1 MLNNL
6 NCADCEEKLSDY
18 IELSLGEVE
27 RTAVEVHLHSCRS
40 CEELVSGMMQVI
52 AAGRDFPV
60 YSAPAWLATRIIANT
75 PPALPSFR
83 GRLTSFWQSL
93 GEPRTAL
100 AIFTAAIVMGWLGG
114 GTVRE
119 AVFNRAE
126 GVVSC
131 AYDHAIRSYY
141 RSPVVIEIH
150 SRLDQLMENS

>member
-1 MLNNL
+1 VNIL

-18 IELSLGEVE
+18 IERSLGESE
-27 RTAVEVHLHSCRS
+27 RAAVELHLHSCRS
-40 CEELVSGMMQVI
+40 CNELVSGMIHVI

-60 YSAPAWLATRIIANT
+60 YAPPAWLASRIVANT
-75 PPALPSFR
+75 PDAQPSLRSRIAAL
-83 GRLTSFWQSL
+83 WQSL

-100 AIFTAAIVMGWLGG
+100 AIFTAAIVMGWVGG

-126 GVVSC
+126 SVVSC

-141 RSPVVIEIH
+141 RSPVVIELHATI
-150 SRLDQLMENS
+150 DQLMENS

>member
-1 MLNNL
+1 MWNNL
-6 NCADCEEKLSDY
+6 KCADCEEKLSDY
-18 IELSLGEVE
+18 IERSLSDDERSIVE
-27 RTAVEVHLHSCRS
+27 QHLHSCSS
-40 CEELVSGMMQVI
+40 CMELVSGMTHVM
-52 AAGRDFPV
+52 AAGREFPV
-60 YSAPAWLATRIIANT
+60 HAPPAWLATKIVANT
-75 PPALPSFR
+75 PKPLPSFR
-83 GRLTSFWQSL
+83 SRFASFWQSL

-114 GTVRE
+114 GPVRQ

>member
-1 MLNNL
+1 MWNSL

-18 IELSLGEVE
+18 IERSLSEDE
-27 RTAVEVHLHSCRS
+27 RRAVEQHLHSCS
-40 CEELVSGMMQVI
+40 FCGELLSGMMMVI
-52 AAGRDFPV
+52 DAGRDFPV
-60 YSAPAWLATRIIANT
+60 HAPPAWLATRIIANT
-75 PPALPSFR
+75 PVARPSFR
-83 GRLTSFWQSL
+83 DRLASFWQSL

-114 GTVRE
+114 GTARE
-119 AVFNRAE
+119 AVINRAE
-126 GVVSC
+126 SVVSC

>member
-1 MLNNL
+1 
-6 NCADCEEKLSDY
+6 CGD
-18 IELSLGEVE
+18 
-27 RTAVEVHLHSCRS
+27 
-40 CEELVSGMMQVI
+40 LVSELMQVI

-60 YSAPAWLATRIIANT
+60 HVPPAWLATKILANT
-75 PPALPSFR
+75 PKPLPTFR
-83 GRLTSFWQSL
+83 SRLVAVWQSL

-114 GTVRE
+114 GQVRE

-150 SRLDQLMENS
+150 SRLDQFMENS

>member
-1 MLNNL
+1 VNIL

-18 IELSLGEVE
+18 IERSLAEVE
-27 RTAVEVHLHSCRS
+27 RTAVERHLQSCRS
-40 CEELVSGMMQVI
+40 CNELVSGMTQVI

-60 YSAPAWLATRIIANT
+60 YAPPAWLASRIIANT
-75 PPALPSFR
+75 PPARPSLR
-83 GRLTSFWQSL
+83 VRLAELWQSI

-100 AIFTAAIVMGWLGG
+100 AIFTATIVMGWVGG

-126 GVVSC
+126 SAVSC

-141 RSPVVIEIH
+141 RSPVVIELHARI
-150 SRLDQLMENS
+150 DQLMENS

>member
-1 MLNNL
+1 MNIL

-18 IELSLGEVE
+18 IEQSLAEVE
-27 RTAVEVHLHSCRS
+27 RSAVEIHLHSCRS
-40 CEELVSGMMQVI
+40 CDELVSGMMHVI

-60 YSAPAWLATRIIANT
+60 YAPPAWLASRIVANT
-75 PPALPSFR
+75 PEAQSSLRSRLAAL
-83 GRLTSFWQSL
+83 WQSI

-100 AIFTAAIVMGWLGG
+100 AIFTATIVMGWVGG

-126 GVVSC
+126 SVVSC

-141 RSPVVIEIH
+141 RSPVVIELHAKI
-150 SRLDQLMENS
+150 DQLMENS

>member
-1 MLNNL
+1 MWNNL
-6 NCADCEEKLSDY
+6 KCADCEEKLSDY
-18 IELSLGEVE
+18 IERSLSEDE
-27 RTAVEVHLHSCRS
+27 RSAVEQHLHSCSS
-40 CEELVSGMMQVI
+40 CGELVSGMMQVI
-52 AAGRDFPV
+52 AAGREFPV
-60 YSAPAWLATRIIANT
+60 HTPPAWLATKILANT
-75 PPALPSFR
+75 QKPVPFR
-83 GRLTSFWQSL
+83 SRLASMWQSL

-114 GTVRE
+114 GQVRE
-119 AVFNRAE
+119 SVINRAE

>member
-18 IELSLGEVE
+18 IERSLAEDE
-27 RTAVEVHLHSCRS
+27 RTAVERHLHSCRS
-40 CEELVSGMMQVI
+40 CEELVSGMAHVI

-60 YSAPAWLATRIIANT
+60 YAPPSWLASRIVANT
-75 PPALPSFR
+75 PPTRPSLR
-83 GRLTSFWQSL
+83 SRLAAFWQSL

-100 AIFTAAIVMGWLGG
+100 AIFTAAIVMGWVGG